1 MDSITNMMIWYDE
14 REEEVKEK
22 AKEVEEERKDKSPP
36 PHLCSV
42 SGSAL
47 AFKLFFFG
55 MIVGQ
60 KIGIEGFHILR
71 HALCFWT
78 TEEP

>member
-22 AKEVEEERKDKSPP
+22 AKEVEEERKDKSPLP
-36 PHLCSV
+36 TYVQFLDPLWLSNY
-42 SGSAL
+42 
-47 AFKLFFFG
+47 FFFG

>member
-1 MDSITNMMIWYDE
+1 MDSITNMMIRYDE

-47 AFKLFFFG
+47 AFKLFFL
-55 MIVGQ
+55 V
-60 KIGIEGFHILR
+60 
-71 HALCFWT
+71 
-78 TEEP
+78 